1 MNRSELV
8 TLVAQQSQIEP
19 TIVDSVLDQTFELI
33 ALTLAVDEEVALR
46 GFGKF
51 KPVHRSESSLRN
63 PRTGESVS
71 VGPRLS
77 ARFTPSVLL
86 KKRLNG
92 VGPL

>member
-8 TLVAQQSQIEP
+8 TLVARQSGIEP
-19 TIVDSVLDQTFELI
+19 SIVDSVYDKTFDLI

-51 KPVHRSESSLRN
+51 RPVHRSEASLRN
-63 PRTGESVS
+63 PRTGEPVS
-71 VGPRLS
+71 VGPRIS
-77 ARFTPSVLL
+77 ARFTPSSLL

-92 VGPL
+92 SGPL

>member
-8 TLVAQQSQIEP
+8 TLVARQSRVEP
-19 TIVDSVLDQTFELI
+19 QVVDNVLGYTFDLI

-51 KPVHRSESSLRN
+51 KPVHRSEASLRN
-63 PRTGESVS
+63 PRTGEPVP
-71 VGPRLS
+71 VGPRMS
-77 ARFTPSVLL
+77 ARFTPSSLL

-92 VGPL
+92 SGPL